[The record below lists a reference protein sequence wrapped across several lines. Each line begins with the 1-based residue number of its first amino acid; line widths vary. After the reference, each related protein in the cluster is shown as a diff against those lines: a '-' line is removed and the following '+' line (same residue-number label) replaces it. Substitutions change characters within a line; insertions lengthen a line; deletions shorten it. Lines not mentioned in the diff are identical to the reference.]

1 MPFMAIG
8 PVYRSFIEVA
18 RERGVD
24 VARVLGEAG
33 LTESAL
39 LDPGTR
45 VSPELGRAI
54 GGALFRAANL
64 PTMGLE
70 AARRLR
76 LGDLDVFGY
85 LLKHADNLWSMLQVA
100 SQYSRLLG
108 DTASVEVASLTDS
121 VEVSLG
127 RSGGRKLLHEGSDF
141 AAGVFVLSARALFGE
156 DVSPREVR
164 LPCARPR
171 DERPYQQFF
180 GCPLSFDAECVT
192 LVYASALLHLPSR
205 HADPQLSGIL
215 RRQADQSVSKVPQ
228 DAAVPTRVRAYVAEH
243 LDQGDAGLAVIA
255 AKLAMSERTLRRRL
269 REAGTGYRALVDD
282 VRRERALMLADQ
294 GLHTATEIA
303 VMVGFEDSTAFAR
316 AFRRWTGSVPRDY
329 MEERRRNLADVRK
342 SEVDAPS
349 LRAAR
354 LH

>member
-8 PVYRSFIEVA
+8 PVYRSFIEIA

-156 DVSPREVR
+156 EVNPRAVR
-164 LPCARPR
+164 LPCAPLGVSQITRPAT
-171 DERPYQQFF
+171 
-180 GCPLSFDAECVT
+180 GSFSSSPMRFSSMNT
-192 LVYASALLHLPSR
+192 SSPSR
-205 HADPQLSGIL
+205 
-215 RRQADQSVSKVPQ
+215 
-228 DAAVPTRVRAYVAEH
+228 
-243 LDQGDAGLAVIA
+243 
-255 AKLAMSERTLRRRL
+255 
-269 REAGTGYRALVDD
+269 
-282 VRRERALMLADQ
+282 
-294 GLHTATEIA
+294 
-303 VMVGFEDSTAFAR
+303 
-316 AFRRWTGSVPRDY
+316 
-329 MEERRRNLADVRK
+329 
-342 SEVDAPS
+342 
-349 LRAAR
+349 
-354 LH
+354 